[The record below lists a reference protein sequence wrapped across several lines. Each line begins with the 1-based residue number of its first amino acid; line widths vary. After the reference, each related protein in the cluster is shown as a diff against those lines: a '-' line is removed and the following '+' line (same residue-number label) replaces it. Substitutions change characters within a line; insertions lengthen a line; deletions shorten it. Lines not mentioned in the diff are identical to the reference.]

1 MQSNDFAQKPFP
13 EAAELWLASRKN
25 INGGQHSTRFMYTCY
40 IKALSRFFGHL
51 RLDEITSERLQEYQ
65 KLRAAGSLEG
75 SARPAGPS
83 LINHELNTLQQV
95 LTRAG
100 LWSQI
105 ADWYEPLPVSQRGPG
120 IALTVEEEDCLFRT
134 ASRKKRWL
142 VAYCC
147 SLVTANTTAGP
158 GEIRHLRLSD
168 VELKEGL
175 IHIEEGIKTRG
186 RRRTIPLNSI
196 AQWAIATLLELAR
209 SKGSYLP
216 EHYLLPHRAHVKG
229 AGWDPLKPMGGWRTA
244 WEALREEAGR
254 FQARLSKLR
263 QYDLRHHS
271 ISRLLE
277 NPEVSEGTVREICGH
292 VSHKMLARY
301 SHCRIEVR
309 RKAVEA
315 MVAVGKF
322 KPDGA
327 PPREAGEH
335 DSELPIAV
343 GEKGKYL
350 PPVFRAPLM
359 LKGRINAEKGVDL

>member
-1 MQSNDFAQKPFP
+1 MNHTDFAKMKFP
-13 EAAELWLASRKN
+13 EAAELWLASRRN
-25 INGGQHSTRFMYTCY
+25 INGGEHSTRFMYQCY
-40 IKALSRFFGHL
+40 IKALGRFFAEL
-51 RLDEITSERLQEYQ
+51 RLEEITTEHLQEYQ

-75 SARPAGPS
+75 SPRPAGPS
-83 LINHELNTLQQV
+83 LVNHELNTLQQV

-134 ASRKKRWL
+134 ASRKSRWL
-142 VAYCC
+142 VAFCC
-147 SLVTANTTAGP
+147 SLITANTTAGP
-158 GEIRHLRLSD
+158 GEIRHLKLGNIEFEKG
-168 VELKEGL
+168 V
-175 IHIEEGIKTRG
+175 IHIDEGAKNEG
-186 RRRTIPLNSI
+186 RRRPIPLNDNARWALGVLLNQ
-196 AQWAIATLLELAR
+196 AQR
-209 SKGSYLP
+209 KGAHRP
-216 EHYLLPHRAHVKG
+216 EHYLLPHRAHVSG
-229 AGWDPLKPMGGWRTA
+229 AGWNPLRPMGGWRTA

-254 FQARLSKLR
+254 FHPRLATLR
-263 QYDLRHHS
+263 QYDLRHRA
-271 ISRLLE
+271 ITRLLE
-277 NPEVSEGTVREICGH
+277 NPNISERTVIEIAGH
-292 VSHKMLARY
+292 VSNRLLSRY
-301 SHCRIEVR
+301 AHIHMETK

-315 MVAVGKF
+315 MLCVGKF

-335 DSELPIAV
+335 DSELPITV